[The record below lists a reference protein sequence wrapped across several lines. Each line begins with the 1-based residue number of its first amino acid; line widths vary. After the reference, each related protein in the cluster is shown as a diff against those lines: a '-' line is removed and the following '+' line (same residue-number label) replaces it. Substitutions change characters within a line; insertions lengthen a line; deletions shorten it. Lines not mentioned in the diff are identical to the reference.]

1 MTQMFAKKNIQVIT
15 SEPES
20 NQLLVN
26 HRHLPSPKMQGENI
40 FGAQADERFFLCLHA
55 RLQNPA
61 ERCRWVRFEGY
72 RRSNLESSVT
82 KGHQSNPVVKPLST
96 VLGTGTTA
104 MKSDM
109 EFRYAF
115 GTMSNGGHF
124 GLEYDSL

>member
-61 ERCRWVRFEGY
+61 ERFRWVRFEGY
-72 RRSNLESSVT
+72 KRSNLESSVT

-115 GTMSNGGHF
+115 GTMSNGRHF